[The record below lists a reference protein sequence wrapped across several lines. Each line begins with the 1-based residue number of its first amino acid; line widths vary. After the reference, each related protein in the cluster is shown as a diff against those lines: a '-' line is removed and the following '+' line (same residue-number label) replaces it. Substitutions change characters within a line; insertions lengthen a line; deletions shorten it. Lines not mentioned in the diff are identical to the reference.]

1 MSEPL
6 LKVQNL
12 RIELSL
18 RDGIAPVIDDLSF
31 ELGAGESRLRKI
43 HDGTWDN
50 GVIA

>member
-31 ELGAGESRLRKI
+31 ELGAGESISFQIGRA
-43 HDGTWDN
+43 H
-50 GVIA
+50 V